1 MGMRTGPIGEP
12 IPAGPNGPF
21 GPRRTTLNTYGSLS
35 CVASPILVLDL
46 FGSEQS
52 QPLSLRVARLPSSQT
67 TPFTLRGPA
76 DRVPQGCPAL
86 PCRAFS
92 LQPAGVVPIF
102 LPILYPTPWQK
113 RMVWNAITSLS
124 LLVIAA
130 IVIFTLYV
138 ATQILA
144 FLQPLLLPVAVA
156 GVFAYLLEPVVSL
169 LARNKVPRLLAVIT
183 VFAAFVLGAALLV
196 VGVVPSIYTESG
208 KFSSALPGYVERG
221 WGAVDGFLERNLEKF
236 PQLGGNSSPSP
247 SPTPTPTPGLT
258 PTPGTEIPLFPGSEN
273 PKGGFA
279 RYQNNPYVQQSL
291 QYLQD
296 QLPSLV
302 QRTGTF
308 VQTSLTGVFGVFGFM
323 VGLLIVP
330 IYLFFF
336 LKESPRIAESW
347 SNYLPLRRSEFKDEV
362 VTVLTEINGYLINF
376 FRGQLVVAVIN
387 GILLAIG
394 LSIVGLQFGFL
405 IGLGFAFFG
414 IIPYAGYIV
423 CYIPALLIAFAQ
435 FNDWAHPLWVT
446 IIFFLIVAQIDGLV
460 TTPRI
465 VGNSVG
471 LHPMTVIMSVFLWT
485 LVLGGLLGAV
495 LAIPLTATLKVLLHR
510 YVWDRQRNIF
520 FHDDIQSKDEIEIA
534 T

>member
-1 MGMRTGPIGEP
+1 M
-12 IPAGPNGPF
+12 
-21 GPRRTTLNTYGSLS
+21 
-35 CVASPILVLDL
+35 
-46 FGSEQS
+46 
-52 QPLSLRVARLPSSQT
+52 
-67 TPFTLRGPA
+67 
-76 DRVPQGCPAL
+76 
-86 PCRAFS
+86 
-92 LQPAGVVPIF
+92 
-102 LPILYPTPWQK
+102 
-113 RMVWNAITSLS
+113 WNAIAALS
-124 LLVIAA
+124 LLAIAS
-130 IVIFTLYV
+130 IVVFTLYV

-156 GVFAYLLEPVVSL
+156 GVFAYLLEPVVSWVS
-169 LARNKVPRLLAVIT
+169 RKRVPRLLAVVI
-183 VFAAFVLGAALLV
+183 VFGAFVMGAALLV
-196 VGVVPSIYTESG
+196 IGVVPSIYTESV
-208 KFSSALPGYVERG
+208 KFSSALPGYVVRG
-221 WGAVDGFLERNLEKF
+221 WGAIDGFLEQNLEKI
-236 PQLGGNSSPSP
+236 PQIVGNPSP
-247 SPTPTPTPGLT
+247 SPQPTTTPLSGSSSESPT
-258 PTPGTEIPLFPGSEN
+258 GSL
-273 PKGGFA
+273 A
-279 RYQNNPYVQQSL
+279 RYQANPYVQQSL

-302 QRTGTF
+302 QRAWIF
-308 VQTSLTGVFGVFGFM
+308 IQTSLTGVFGVFGFM
-323 VGLLIVP
+323 FGLLIIP

-362 VTVLTEINGYLINF
+362 VTVLTDINGYMINF
-376 FRGQLVVAVIN
+376 FRGQLVVAIIN

-405 IGLGFAFFG
+405 IGLGFVFFG
-414 IIPYAGYIV
+414 IIPYVGYIV
-423 CYIPALLIAFAQ
+423 CYIPAILIAFAQ

-520 FHDDIQSKDEIEIA
+520 FHDDIPSKDEIEIA

>member
-1 MGMRTGPIGEP
+1 
-12 IPAGPNGPF
+12 
-21 GPRRTTLNTYGSLS
+21 
-35 CVASPILVLDL
+35 
-46 FGSEQS
+46 
-52 QPLSLRVARLPSSQT
+52 
-67 TPFTLRGPA
+67 
-76 DRVPQGCPAL
+76 
-86 PCRAFS
+86 
-92 LQPAGVVPIF
+92 
-102 LPILYPTPWQK
+102 
-113 RMVWNAITSLS
+113 MVWRAITSLS

-130 IVIFTLYV
+130 IIIFTLYV
-138 ATQILA
+138 TTQILA

-156 GVFAYLLEPVVSL
+156 GVFAYLLEPLVSL
-169 LARNKVPRLLAVIT
+169 LARKWMPRLLAVTI
-183 VFAAFVLGAALLV
+183 VFGAFVLGAALLV
-196 VGVVPSIYTESG
+196 VGLVPSIYNESV

-221 WGAVDGFLERNLEKF
+221 WGAIDGFLERNLEKF
-236 PQLGGNSSPSP
+236 PQLGGNPSP
-247 SPTPTPTPGLT
+247 APTPGATPEPTMGATPELT
-258 PTPGTEIPLFPGSEN
+258 PGASPGLGGEN
-273 PKGGFA
+273 TRAGFA
-279 RYQNNPYVQQSL
+279 RYQNNPYVLQSL
-291 QYLQD
+291 QYFQD

-302 QRTGTF
+302 QRSWIF
-308 VQTSLTGVFGVFGFM
+308 IQTSLTGVFGVFGFM

-347 SNYLPLRRSEFKDEV
+347 SNYLPLRRSELKDEV

-414 IIPYAGYIV
+414 IIPYAGYII
-423 CYIPALLIAFAQ
+423 CYIPAILIAFAQ
-435 FNDWAHPLWVT
+435 YNDWVHPLWVT

-495 LAIPLTATLKVLLHR
+495 LAIPLTATLKVLLRR
-510 YVWDRQRNIF
+510 YVWDRQRNILF
-520 FHDDIQSKDEIEIA
+520 QDDISTKDEIEIA

>member
-1 MGMRTGPIGEP
+1 
-12 IPAGPNGPF
+12 
-21 GPRRTTLNTYGSLS
+21 
-35 CVASPILVLDL
+35 
-46 FGSEQS
+46 
-52 QPLSLRVARLPSSQT
+52 
-67 TPFTLRGPA
+67 
-76 DRVPQGCPAL
+76 
-86 PCRAFS
+86 
-92 LQPAGVVPIF
+92 LQPANVVTIF
-102 LPILYPTPWQK
+102 LPILYPTPWQRK
-113 RMVWNAITSLS
+113 LLWNAIASLS

-130 IVIFTLYV
+130 IVVFTLYV

-156 GVFAYLLEPVVSL
+156 GVFAYLLEPVVSW
-169 LARNKVPRLLAVIT
+169 LARKRVPRLLAVII
-183 VFAAFVLGAALLV
+183 VFGAFVLGAALLV
-196 VGVVPSIYTESG
+196 VGVVPSIYTESV

-221 WGAVDGFLERNLEKF
+221 WGAIDEFLERNIEKF
-236 PQLGGNSSPSP
+236 PQIGGNTS
-247 SPTPTPTPGLT
+247 PTPTPGLSPSPE
-258 PTPGTEIPLFPGSEN
+258 PTPEVPFVPGAEN
-273 PKGGFA
+273 PRGLA
-279 RYQNNPYVQQSL
+279 RYQNNPYVLQSL

-362 VTVLTEINGYLINF
+362 VSVLTEINGYLINF

-423 CYIPALLIAFAQ
+423 CYIPAILIAFAQ
-435 FNDWAHPLWVT
+435 YNDWAHPLWVT

-520 FHDDIQSKDEIEIA
+520 FQDDISSKDEIEIA

>member
-1 MGMRTGPIGEP
+1 
-12 IPAGPNGPF
+12 
-21 GPRRTTLNTYGSLS
+21 
-35 CVASPILVLDL
+35 
-46 FGSEQS
+46 
-52 QPLSLRVARLPSSQT
+52 
-67 TPFTLRGPA
+67 
-76 DRVPQGCPAL
+76 
-86 PCRAFS
+86 
-92 LQPAGVVPIF
+92 
-102 LPILYPTPWQK
+102 LYPTLWQK
-113 RMVWNAITSLS
+113 KIIWNAVTSLS
-124 LLVIAA
+124 LLVIAS

-138 ATQILA
+138 TTQILA

-156 GVFAYLLEPVVSL
+156 GVFAYLLEPVVSWL
-169 LARNKVPRLLAVIT
+169 VRKRMRRLLAVII
-183 VFAAFVLGAALLV
+183 VFGAFVLGAALLV
-196 VGVVPSIYTESG
+196 IGVVPSIYTESV
-208 KFSSALPGYVERG
+208 KFSSALPGYVERS
-221 WGAVDGFLERNLEKF
+221 WSAIDGFLEQKLEKF
-236 PQLGGNSSPSP
+236 PQLGGNPSP
-247 SPTPTPTPGLT
+247 SPTGTAGLT
-258 PTPGTEIPLFPGSEN
+258 PAPTAGLTPAAAAELPPLPTPISSPGGVN
-273 PKGGFA
+273 PNSGLA
-279 RYQNNPYVQQSL
+279 RYQNNPYVLQSL

-302 QRTGTF
+302 QRTWTLF
-308 VQTSLTGVFGVFGFM
+308 QTSLTGFFGVFGIM

-347 SNYLPLRRSEFKDEV
+347 SNYLPLRRSELKDEV

-414 IIPYAGYIV
+414 IIPYAGYII
-423 CYIPALLIAFAQ
+423 CYIPAILIAVAQ
-435 FNDWAHPLWVT
+435 FNDFAHPLWVT

-510 YVWDRQRNIF
+510 YVWDRQRNILF
-520 FHDDIQSKDEIEIA
+520 QDEIESKDEIEIA

>member
-1 MGMRTGPIGEP
+1 
-12 IPAGPNGPF
+12 
-21 GPRRTTLNTYGSLS
+21 
-35 CVASPILVLDL
+35 
-46 FGSEQS
+46 
-52 QPLSLRVARLPSSQT
+52 
-67 TPFTLRGPA
+67 
-76 DRVPQGCPAL
+76 
-86 PCRAFS
+86 
-92 LQPAGVVPIF
+92 
-102 LPILYPTPWQK
+102 
-113 RMVWNAITSLS
+113 MVWRAITSLS
-124 LLVIAA
+124 MLVIAL
-130 IVIFTLYV
+130 IVIFALYV
-138 ATQILA
+138 TTQILA

-156 GVFAYLLEPVVSL
+156 GVFAYLLEPLVSWL
-169 LARNKVPRLLAVIT
+169 TRRWMPRLLAVTI
-183 VFAAFVLGAALLV
+183 VFGVFVLSAVLLI
-196 VGVVPSIYTESG
+196 VGLIPSIYTESV

-221 WGAVDGFLERNLEKF
+221 WGAIDGFLERNLEKF
-236 PQLGGNSSPSP
+236 PQLGGNP
-247 SPTPTPTPGLT
+247 SPTPTPGSTPEPTIRATPELTPG
-258 PTPGTEIPLFPGSEN
+258 PSPGLVGESTRN
-273 PKGGFA
+273 GFA
-279 RYQNNPYVQQSL
+279 RYQNNPYVLQSL
-291 QYLQD
+291 QYFQD

-302 QRTGTF
+302 QRSWTF
-308 VQTSLTGVFGVFGFM
+308 IQTSLTGFFGVFGFL

-336 LKESPRIAESW
+336 LKESPRIAASW
-347 SNYLPLRRSEFKDEV
+347 SNYLPLRRSELKDEV

-414 IIPYAGYIV
+414 IIPYAGYII

-435 FNDWAHPLWVT
+435 YNDWVHPLWVT

-495 LAIPLTATLKVLLHR
+495 LAIPLTATLKVLLRR
-510 YVWDRQRNIF
+510 YVWDRQRNILF
-520 FHDDIQSKDEIEIA
+520 QDDISSKDEIEIA

>member
-1 MGMRTGPIGEP
+1 
-12 IPAGPNGPF
+12 
-21 GPRRTTLNTYGSLS
+21 
-35 CVASPILVLDL
+35 
-46 FGSEQS
+46 
-52 QPLSLRVARLPSSQT
+52 
-67 TPFTLRGPA
+67 
-76 DRVPQGCPAL
+76 
-86 PCRAFS
+86 
-92 LQPAGVVPIF
+92 
-102 LPILYPTPWQK
+102 LYPTPWQRK
-113 RMVWNAITSLS
+113 LLWNAIASLS

-130 IVIFTLYV
+130 IVVFTLYV

-156 GVFAYLLEPVVSL
+156 GVFAYLLEPVVSW

-183 VFAAFVLGAALLV
+183 VFGGFVLGAALLV
-196 VGVVPSIYTESG
+196 IGVVPSIYTESV
-208 KFSSALPGYVERG
+208 KFSSALPGYLVRG
-221 WGAVDGFLERNLEKF
+221 WSSIDGFLEQNLEKI
-236 PQLGGNSSPSP
+236 PQLGGNPSP
-247 SPTPTPTPGLT
+247 SPTPDSNSKPTPTPAPDLG
-258 PTPGTEIPLFPGSEN
+258 PGSDSSN
-273 PKGGFA
+273 RSFV

-302 QRTGTF
+302 QRTWIF
-308 VQTSLTGVFGVFGFM
+308 IQTSLTGVFGVFGFM
-323 VGLLIVP
+323 FGLLIVP

-376 FRGQLVVAVIN
+376 FRGQLVVAIIN
-387 GILLAIG
+387 GILVGIG

-405 IGLGFAFFG
+405 IGLGFLFFG
-414 IIPYAGYIV
+414 IIPYVGYIV
-423 CYIPALLIAFAQ
+423 CYIPAILIAFAQ

-520 FHDDIQSKDEIEIA
+520 FQDDIPSKEEIEIA

>member
-1 MGMRTGPIGEP
+1 M
-12 IPAGPNGPF
+12 
-21 GPRRTTLNTYGSLS
+21 
-35 CVASPILVLDL
+35 
-46 FGSEQS
+46 
-52 QPLSLRVARLPSSQT
+52 
-67 TPFTLRGPA
+67 
-76 DRVPQGCPAL
+76 
-86 PCRAFS
+86 
-92 LQPAGVVPIF
+92 F
-102 LPILYPTPWQK
+102 LPILYPTPWQRK
-113 RMVWNAITSLS
+113 LLWNAIASLS

-130 IVIFTLYV
+130 IVVFTLYV

-156 GVFAYLLEPVVSL
+156 GVFAYLLEPVVSW

-183 VFAAFVLGAALLV
+183 VFGGFVLSATLLV
-196 VGVVPSIYTESG
+196 IGVVPSIYTESV
-208 KFSSALPGYVERG
+208 KFSSALPGYLVRG
-221 WGAVDGFLERNLEKF
+221 WGSIDGFLEQNLEKI
-236 PQLGGNSSPSP
+236 PQLGGNPSP
-247 SPTPTPTPGLT
+247 SATPESNARATPTPAPDL
-258 PTPGTEIPLFPGSEN
+258 GSGSDN
-273 PKGGFA
+273 SNRSLA

-302 QRTGTF
+302 QRTWIF
-308 VQTSLTGVFGVFGFM
+308 IQTSLTGVFGVFGFM
-323 VGLLIVP
+323 FGLLIVP

-336 LKESPRIAESW
+336 LKESPRIAQSW

-376 FRGQLVVAVIN
+376 FRGQLVVAIIN
-387 GILLAIG
+387 GILVGVG

-405 IGLGFAFFG
+405 IGLGFLFFG
-414 IIPYAGYIV
+414 IIPYVGYIV
-423 CYIPALLIAFAQ
+423 CYIPAILIAFAQ

-520 FHDDIQSKDEIEIA
+520 FQEDIPSKEEIEIA

>member
-1 MGMRTGPIGEP
+1 VGFVRTR
-12 IPAGPNGPF
+12 AGAN
-21 GPRRTTLNTYGSLS
+21 
-35 CVASPILVLDL
+35 
-46 FGSEQS
+46 SENCTFAWYY
-52 QPLSLRVARLPSSQT
+52 RAPSH
-67 TPFTLRGPA
+67 
-76 DRVPQGCPAL
+76 D
-86 PCRAFS
+86 FS

-102 LPILYPTPWQK
+102 LPILYPTLWQK
-113 RMVWNAITSLS
+113 KIIWNAITSLS
-124 LLVIAA
+124 LLVIAS

-138 ATQILA
+138 TTQILA
-144 FLQPLLLPVAVA
+144 FLQPLLLPIAVA
-156 GVFAYLLEPVVSL
+156 GVFAYLLEPVVSWL
-169 LARNKVPRLLAVIT
+169 VRKRMRRLLAVII
-183 VFAAFVLGAALLV
+183 VFGAFVLGAALLV
-196 VGVVPSIYTESG
+196 VGVVPSIYTESV
-208 KFSSALPGYVERG
+208 KFSSALPGYVERS
-221 WGAVDGFLERNLEKF
+221 WSAIDGFLEQKLEKF
-236 PQLGGNSSPSP
+236 PQIGGNASP
-247 SPTPTPTPGLT
+247 SPTGSAGLT
-258 PTPGTEIPLFPGSEN
+258 PAPTVGLTPLATPISSPGGEN
-273 PKGGFA
+273 PNSRLA

-302 QRTGTF
+302 QRTWTLF
-308 VQTSLTGVFGVFGFM
+308 QTSLTGFFGVFGIM

-347 SNYLPLRRSEFKDEV
+347 SNYLPLRRSELKDEV

-394 LSIVGLQFGFL
+394 LSIIGLQFGFL

-414 IIPYAGYIV
+414 IIPYAGYII
-423 CYIPALLIAFAQ
+423 CYIPAILIAVAQ
-435 FNDWAHPLWVT
+435 FNDWVHPLWVT

-510 YVWDRQRNIF
+510 YVWDRQRNILF
-520 FHDDIQSKDEIEIA
+520 NDEIESKDEIEIA

>member
-1 MGMRTGPIGEP
+1 
-12 IPAGPNGPF
+12 
-21 GPRRTTLNTYGSLS
+21 
-35 CVASPILVLDL
+35 
-46 FGSEQS
+46 
-52 QPLSLRVARLPSSQT
+52 
-67 TPFTLRGPA
+67 
-76 DRVPQGCPAL
+76 
-86 PCRAFS
+86 
-92 LQPAGVVPIF
+92 
-102 LPILYPTPWQK
+102 
-113 RMVWNAITSLS
+113 MVWHAITSLS

-156 GVFAYLLEPVVSL
+156 GVFAYLLEPVVSWL
-169 LARNKVPRLLAVIT
+169 TRKRLPRLLAVII
-183 VFAAFVLGAALLV
+183 VFGAFVLGAALLV
-196 VGVVPSIYTESG
+196 VGVVPSIYTESV

-221 WGAVDGFLERNLEKF
+221 WGAIDGFLERNLEKF
-236 PQLGGNSSPSP
+236 PKMGGNPAPS
-247 SPTPTPTPGLT
+247 PTPGLT
-258 PTPGTEIPLFPGSEN
+258 PTPAPSPETPLVPGGES
-273 PKGGFA
+273 PAVGLA
-279 RYQNNPYVQQSL
+279 RYQNNPYVLQSL

-423 CYIPALLIAFAQ
+423 CYIPSILIAFVQ

-520 FHDDIQSKDEIEIA
+520 FPDDISSKDEIEIA